1 MTERAV
7 DKRADQLHNEY
18 VSKARRADQ
27 HYGGTSEGELG
38 RVERKLLTFPR
49 VEGLVFGNWGEGSQ
63 AVHALVEALA
73 VSRAKVATPQ
83 LRSKKGLP
91 LSEEGVK
98 GLAVGYLRR
107 KLSITAVKAQC
118 SSLLGRIKGLGHG
131 AIAAAARRNRVADQ
145 ERIWANERR
154 AQHLANRIGFNIH
167 RKGFGKLF

>member
-1 MTERAV
+1 M
-7 DKRADQLHNEY
+7 
-18 VSKARRADQ
+18 
-27 HYGGTSEGELG
+27 
-38 RVERKLLTFPR
+38 
-49 VEGLVFGNWGEGSQ
+49 
-63 AVHALVEALA
+63 HALVEALA

-118 SSLLGRIKGLGHG
+118 SSLLGRIEGLGHG
-131 AIAAAARRNRVADQ
+131 AIAAAARRNRVAEQ

-154 AQHLANRIGFNIH
+154 AQNLADRIGFNIH